1 MLNENDSSFRSLLA
15 YLNEKNSEDQ
25 MKSIIYWYIITRL
38 LYLLLSLKKAESKN
52 IELEPKEFFL
62 SQINGNSTKL
72 NELFIEIKRLN
83 IFLDNVN
90 YQAISILLINKIQ
103 KFEIIKKKKISI
115 AIDEA
120 GVANQLLEKQFTSLT
135 RKKRGLLTGIVISIS
150 LLNDYF
156 QKLYI
161 SGTHLGIID
170 KDTIISSLGKESE
183 YFIHYTNPSSC
194 EEQLEL
200 LKYYYNTKN
209 IEINNIKKEYL
220 TTKKRV
226 IANSILFIN
235 NSKKEYLTTKKR
247 VIANSILFINN
258 SKKEN
263 KDLTEI
269 LNNSIKKSYDLIK
282 KHLKERLQILLNSDQ
297 KQSYK
302 KALEELI
309 FFSFFYR
316 SNDFFPLSKDI
327 DQTTDLMN
335 LGVVSQKS
343 DPDGTQLVEYI
354 KDNLIIEVCKD
365 LFNDDFNIITKKII
379 EHFQRSLITDS
390 IKSKSKG
397 DNLEV
402 IILALFLNKEYQNK
416 SLSELNFIK
425 KNLSNECDVPE
436 WLKNV
441 KFKCD
446 DFENQ
451 ILVGK
456 SDIEILKFYLNNKK
470 YTILKPSNNMH
481 PDGILII
488 KYNEKYYFII
498 VCDKMSWDKVRYK

>member
-1 MLNENDSSFRSLLA
+1 
-15 YLNEKNSEDQ
+15 
-25 MKSIIYWYIITRL
+25 
-38 LYLLLSLKKAESKN
+38 
-52 IELEPKEFFL
+52 
-62 SQINGNSTKL
+62 
-72 NELFIEIKRLN
+72 
-83 IFLDNVN
+83 
-90 YQAISILLINKIQ
+90 
-103 KFEIIKKKKISI
+103 
-115 AIDEA
+115 
-120 GVANQLLEKQFTSLT
+120 
-135 RKKRGLLTGIVISIS
+135 
-150 LLNDYF
+150 
-156 QKLYI
+156 
-161 SGTHLGIID
+161 
-170 KDTIISSLGKESE
+170 
-183 YFIHYTNPSSC
+183 
-194 EEQLEL
+194 
-200 LKYYYNTKN
+200 
-209 IEINNIKKEYL
+209 
-220 TTKKRV
+220 
-226 IANSILFIN
+226 
-235 NSKKEYLTTKKR
+235 
-247 VIANSILFINN
+247 
-258 SKKEN
+258 
-263 KDLTEI
+263 
-269 LNNSIKKSYDLIK
+269 
-282 KHLKERLQILLNSDQ
+282 
-297 KQSYK
+297 
-302 KALEELI
+302 
-309 FFSFFYR
+309 
-316 SNDFFPLSKDI
+316 
-327 DQTTDLMN
+327 MN

-397 DNLEV
+397 DNLEL

-498 VCDKMSWDKVRYK
+498 VCDKMSWDIVSFNK